1 MIKNIISGIFIKL
14 GFSNIIYLLFNFFI
28 IKYLTNNYSS
38 AVFGKYSI
46 IIAFSSIVFILVQ
59 TVTSIIG
66 PFYKEKQFSKPEIR
80 IKCFSLL
87 FLFNFIFLILLSL
100 LFAFSIIFQFKY
112 IYEIILATFLGLSI
126 SYNMLCN
133 SFVLVEGHINRFI
146 FFNLLNPFFRVLIIG
161 LIIYYKFEF
170 SINEIIGVFIFS
182 NLIIS
187 IIGLYHYIKLFKV
200 RKFSLSIDNT
210 FLKEYLSYTRFNL
223 FNNLIS
229 WLNIFSD
236 KYILGITRGTSL
248 VGVYSL
254 QYQYSFSVF
263 NQFSQV
269 VGQYFNSFYWVKN
282 ITDEET
288 KIKLL
293 IKILSVSIIIISIFI
308 FLIPNYIIDFFIKI
322 MSSENFIGFSIS
334 YKIIFASGLL
344 SMAAQII
351 SNPLLKKDSIKSLTK
366 SKMITFVFF
375 FSLAVLLTSKFSITG
390 LSISLLISNLIYYL
404 LIIKAVLNKNLLKK
418 IN

>member
-1 MIKNIISGIFIKL
+1 LIKNIISGVFIKL

-80 IKCFSLL
+80 IKCFGLL

-200 RKFSLSIDNT
+200 
-210 FLKEYLSYTRFNL
+210 E
-223 FNNLIS
+223 
-229 WLNIFSD
+229 
-236 KYILGITRGTSL
+236 
-248 VGVYSL
+248 
-254 QYQYSFSVF
+254 
-263 NQFSQV
+263 
-269 VGQYFNSFYWVKN
+269 
-282 ITDEET
+282 
-288 KIKLL
+288 
-293 IKILSVSIIIISIFI
+293 
-308 FLIPNYIIDFFIKI
+308 
-322 MSSENFIGFSIS
+322 
-334 YKIIFASGLL
+334 
-344 SMAAQII
+344 
-351 SNPLLKKDSIKSLTK
+351 
-366 SKMITFVFF
+366 
-375 FSLAVLLTSKFSITG
+375 
-390 LSISLLISNLIYYL
+390 
-404 LIIKAVLNKNLLKK
+404 
-418 IN
+418 